1 MALSLGTGD
10 SQIGPGAQW
19 RFDNTLPARYLA
31 GMALID
37 LHTHSTASDGSLS
50 PGELVALAAKKGLV
64 AVALTDH
71 DTLEGL
77 PEARAA
83 GEVHHIDVVAGVE
96 LSVADGERSVHLLG
110 LFLPD
115 RPGPLAEALAYLRER
130 RHNRNRRILEKLHA
144 LGVPLEYKAVTELAK
159 GAVGRPHIA
168 QALLAMGAVTSF
180 KEAFSRYL
188 GAHGRAYVPKD
199 KLTLERAVELIH
211 AEGGLA
217 ALAHPYM
224 LGLAGP
230 ALAAAVER
238 CRNAGLDAIE
248 ALYTEH
254 SQAQTLEY
262 LALSRRFGLA
272 VTGGSDFH
280 GAAKPEVELGR
291 GRGNLRVDISV
302 LDLLRARLARQDA
315 GRVAGSEKGLDPK
328 GEPV

>member
-1 MALSLGTGD
+1 
-10 SQIGPGAQW
+10 
-19 RFDNTLPARYLA
+19 
-31 GMALID
+31 MALID
-37 LHTHSTASDGSLS
+37 LHTHSTASDGSLP
-50 PGELVALAAKKGLV
+50 PGELVDMAAKKGL
-64 AVALTDH
+64 AALALTDH
-71 DTLEGL
+71 DTLDGL

-83 GEVHHIDVVAGVE
+83 GQVRNIDVIAGVE

-110 LFLPD
+110 LFLPE

-130 RHNRNRRILEKLHA
+130 RHNRNRLILDKLRA
-144 LGVPLEYKAVTELAK
+144 LGVPLEYKAVTALAK

-168 QALLAMGAVTSF
+168 QAMLAMGAVTSF

-199 KLTLERAVELIH
+199 KLTFERAVALIH
-211 AEGGLA
+211 DEGGLA

-224 LGLAGP
+224 LGLAGA
-230 ALAAAVER
+230 ALTETVGR
-238 CRNAGLDAIE
+238 YRDAGLDAIE

-280 GAAKPEVELGR
+280 GAAKPDVELGR

-302 LDLLRARLARQDA
+302 LDVLRARLARRAA
-315 GRVAGSEKGLDPK
+315 GAACDEEKALDSEAPS
-328 GEPV
+328 E

>member
-1 MALSLGTGD
+1 
-10 SQIGPGAQW
+10 
-19 RFDNTLPARYLA
+19 
-31 GMALID
+31 MALID

-50 PGELVALAAKKGLV
+50 PGELVDMAAKKGL
-64 AVALTDH
+64 AALALTDH
-71 DTLEGL
+71 DTLDGL

-83 GEVHHIDVVAGVE
+83 GQAHDIDVIAGVE

-110 LFLPD
+110 LFLPE

-130 RHNRNRRILEKLHA
+130 RHNRNRLILDKLRA
-144 LGVPLEYKAVTELAK
+144 LGVPLEYKAVTALAK

-168 QALLAMGAVTSF
+168 QAMLAMGAVTSF

-199 KLTLERAVELIH
+199 KLTFERAVALIH
-211 AEGGLA
+211 DEGGLA

-224 LGLAGP
+224 LGLAGA
-230 ALAAAVER
+230 ALTETVGR
-238 CRNAGLDAIE
+238 YRDAGLDAIE

-280 GAAKPEVELGR
+280 GAAKPDVELGR

-302 LDLLRARLARQDA
+302 LDVLRARLARRAA
-315 GRVAGSEKGLDPK
+315 GAACDEEKALDSEAPS
-328 GEPV
+328 E

>member
-1 MALSLGTGD
+1 
-10 SQIGPGAQW
+10 
-19 RFDNTLPARYLA
+19 
-31 GMALID
+31 MALID

-50 PGELVALAAKKGLV
+50 PGDLVDLAAKKGLS
-64 AVALTDH
+64 ALALTDH
-71 DTLEGL
+71 DTLDGL

-83 GEVHHIDVVAGVE
+83 GEARNIDVIAGVE

-110 LFLPD
+110 LFLPE

-130 RHNRNRRILEKLHA
+130 RHNRNRLILDKLRA
-144 LGVPLEYKAVTELAK
+144 LGVPLEYKAVTALAK

-168 QALLAMGAVTSF
+168 QAMLAMGAVTSF

-199 KLTLERAVELIH
+199 KLTFERAVALIH
-211 AEGGLA
+211 DEGGLA

-224 LGLAGP
+224 LGLAGA
-230 ALAAAVER
+230 ALIETVGR
-238 CRNAGLDAIE
+238 YRDAGLDAIE

-280 GAAKPEVELGR
+280 GAAKPDVELGR

-302 LDLLRARLARQDA
+302 LDVLRARRARRA
-315 GRVAGSEKGLDPK
+315 AEAACGEEKALDSRA
-328 GEPV
+328 EPE

>member
-1 MALSLGTGD
+1 MS
-10 SQIGPGAQW
+10 
-19 RFDNTLPARYLA
+19 
-31 GMALID
+31 LID

-50 PGELVALAAKKGLV
+50 PGELVDMAAKKGL
-64 AVALTDH
+64 AALALTDH
-71 DTLEGL
+71 DTLDGL

-83 GEVHHIDVVAGVE
+83 GKARNIDVIAGVE

-110 LFLPD
+110 LFLPE

-130 RHNRNRRILEKLHA
+130 RHNRNRLILDKLRA
-144 LGVPLEYKAVTELAK
+144 LGVPLEYKAVTALAK

-168 QALLAMGAVTSF
+168 QAMLAMGAVTSF
-180 KEAFSRYL
+180 KEAFARYL

-199 KLTLERAVELIH
+199 KLTLERAVALIH
-211 AEGGLA
+211 DEGGLA

-224 LGLAGP
+224 LGLAGA
-230 ALAAAVER
+230 ALAEIVGR
-238 CRNAGLDAIE
+238 YRDAGLDAIE

-272 VTGGSDFH
+272 VTGGSDYH
-280 GAAKPEVELGR
+280 GAAKPDVELGR

-302 LDLLRARLARQDA
+302 LDVLRARLARRAA
-315 GRVAGSEKGLDPK
+315 GAACGEEKALDSEAPS
-328 GEPV
+328 E

>member
-1 MALSLGTGD
+1 
-10 SQIGPGAQW
+10 
-19 RFDNTLPARYLA
+19 
-31 GMALID
+31 MALID

-50 PGELVALAAKKGLV
+50 PGELVDLAAEKGL
-64 AVALTDH
+64 AALALTDH
-71 DTLEGL
+71 DTLDGL

-83 GEVHHIDVVAGVE
+83 GKVRDIDVIAGVE

-110 LFLPD
+110 LFLPE

-130 RHNRNRRILEKLHA
+130 RHNRNRLILDKLRA
-144 LGVPLEYKAVTELAK
+144 LGVPLEYKAVTALAK

-168 QALLAMGAVTSF
+168 QAMLAMGAVTSF
-180 KEAFSRYL
+180 KEAFARYL

-199 KLTLERAVELIH
+199 KLTFERAVALIH
-211 AEGGLA
+211 DEGGLA

-224 LGLAGP
+224 LGLAGA
-230 ALAAAVER
+230 ALTETVGR
-238 CRNAGLDAIE
+238 YRDAGLDAIE

-280 GAAKPEVELGR
+280 GAAKPDVELGR

-302 LDLLRARLARQDA
+302 LDVLRARLARRAA
-315 GRVAGSEKGLDPK
+315 GAACGEEKALDSRA
-328 GEPV
+328 EPE

>member
-1 MALSLGTGD
+1 MS
-10 SQIGPGAQW
+10 
-19 RFDNTLPARYLA
+19 
-31 GMALID
+31 LID

-50 PGELVALAAKKGLV
+50 PGELVDLAAKKGL
-64 AVALTDH
+64 AALALTDH
-71 DTLEGL
+71 DTLDGL

-83 GEVHHIDVVAGVE
+83 GQVRNIDVIAGVE

-110 LFLPD
+110 LFLPE

-130 RHNRNRRILEKLHA
+130 RHNRNRLILDKLRT
-144 LGVPLEYKAVTELAK
+144 LGVPLEYKAVTALAK

-168 QALLAMGAVTSF
+168 QAMLAMGAVTSF
-180 KEAFSRYL
+180 KEAFTRYL

-199 KLTLERAVELIH
+199 KLTFERAVALIH
-211 AEGGLA
+211 DEGGLA

-224 LGLAGP
+224 LGLAGA
-230 ALAAAVER
+230 ALTETVGR
-238 CRNAGLDAIE
+238 YRDAGLDAIE

-280 GAAKPEVELGR
+280 GAAKPDVELGR

-302 LDLLRARLARQDA
+302 LDVLRARLARRAA
-315 GRVAGSEKGLDPK
+315 GAAGDEEKALDSEAPS
-328 GEPV
+328 E